1 MMEEKQRAK
10 KSGLF
15 KILLGILVIGLIIGG
30 GLAWYGYQL
39 VFKSNVNL
47 ASGESAWLY
56 VPKGAEYNDVYDS
69 LKVNELLKNNA
80 VFDLIAEKKNLAK
93 HIYPG
98 RYKIEAGMNNNT
110 LVNLLR
116 SGKHTPVNVTFNY
129 LRTKE
134 DLAGRIARYIDADSL
149 GLLITLK
156 DKELVEGYGFDEQ
169 TFMAMFIPNTY
180 KFNWSTN
187 AEEFVARMA
196 KEYKRFWK
204 DRKAKATAIGL
215 TPNEVT
221 TLASI
226 VQSETSKSDE
236 RRRIAGVYMN
246 RLMRG
251 IPLQADPTLIFAL
264 GDFSI
269 RRVLNKHKEIDSPYN
284 TYKNP
289 GLPPGPINLPEIG
302 NVDAVLDF
310 EEHEYLFFCA
320 KEDFSGYSNFAK
332 TNAEHERNARKYQQA
347 LNKRGVFK

>member
-1 MMEEKQRAK
+1 MTETKKTK
-10 KSGLF
+10 KSFFL
-15 KILLGILVIGLIIGG
+15 KLLLGLILVGIIVGAG
-30 GLAWYGYQL
+30 IAWYGYQL
-39 VFKSNVNL
+39 IFESNVKVK
-47 ASGESAWLY
+47 SGETAWLY
-56 VPKGAEYNDVYDS
+56 VPKGATYDDVYDS
-69 LKVNELLKNNA
+69 LKVNNLLKNNTI
-80 VFDLIAEKKNLAK
+80 FDWVAQKKNLAK

-98 RYKIEAGMNNNT
+98 RYKIEAGMNNNS
-110 LVNLLR
+110 LINRLR
-116 SGKHTPVNVTFNY
+116 SGDHTAVNVTFNY
-129 LRTKE
+129 LRTTE
-134 DLAGRIARYIDADSL
+134 DLAGRVARYIDSDSL
-149 GLLITLK
+149 ALLVTLR
-156 DKELVEGYGFDEQ
+156 DSELVEGYGFDAQ
-169 TFMAMFIPNTY
+169 TFMGMFIPNTY

-204 DRKAKATAIGL
+204 DRMAKADKLGF

-226 VQSETSKSDE
+226 VQTETSKADE
-236 RRRIAGVYMN
+236 RRTIAGVYMN
-246 RLMRG
+246 RIQRG

-284 TYKNP
+284 TYMYP
-289 GLPPGPINLPEIG
+289 GLPPGPICLPEIG
-302 NVDAVLDF
+302 NIDAVLNYEKHD
-310 EEHEYLFFCA
+310 YLFFCA